1 MSEYKFVERPFLT
14 QLKNLGWEVI
24 DQGDGIPT
32 DPTKSRR
39 TTFREMTL
47 KEVFREQ
54 VRVIN
59 TLADGRPWLTDQQ
72 LEHLYGEITDAQ
84 ADKPLL
90 VANEGKAVLGV
101 RPDAVARVLEAARW
115 APSGGN
121 RQPVRIVVVRDAASR
136 ARLRDL
142 YLPRWEAY
150 SAPYQEGL
158 KKSGAA
164 LPRVLAGADHF
175 ARHLA
180 EVPVLLVVCFRVAD
194 VLPTDAGL
202 GRVSVVGGASIYPAV
217 QNVLLKA
224 RDEGLG
230 AALTTLLCADEPA
243 VKALLAI
250 PEEFGTAA
258 LLGLGW
264 PGRPF
269 PRRLSRRP
277 LSEIAFGERFGA
289 PLED

>member
-1 MSEYKFVERPFLT
+1 MEL
-14 QLKNLGWEVI
+14 
-24 DQGDGIPT
+24 D
-32 DPTKSRR
+32 
-39 TTFREMTL
+39 
-47 KEVFREQ
+47 
-54 VRVIN
+54 
-59 TLADGRPWLTDQQ
+59 
-72 LEHLYGEITDAQ
+72 
-84 ADKPLL
+84 
-90 VANEGKAVLGV
+90 
-101 RPDAVARVLEAARW
+101 RVLESTGTCRYYRPDPVPTHVLRRVLDAARW

-121 RQPVRIVVVRDAASR
+121 RQPVRFVAVREAATR

-150 SAPYQEGL
+150 STPYREAL
-158 KKSGAA
+158 AKSGA
-164 LPRVLAGADHF
+164 PMPKVLAGADHF

-202 GRVSVVGGASIYPAV
+202 GRISVVGGASVYPAV

-224 RDEGLG
+224 REAGLG
-230 AALTTLLCADEPA
+230 SALTTILCADEPA

-250 PEEFGTAA
+250 PDEFATAA

-264 PGRPF
+264 PERPF
-269 PRRLSRRP
+269 PQRLSRRP
-277 LSEIAFGERFGA
+277 LDEIAFGERFGA